1 MINDPWSFPISIV
14 FQRPH
19 FLFIQFDP
27 QSRLSRQ
34 FNLAVLR
41 LERLDEVA
49 ISQGY
54 LFLGYCVQGAGIQL

>member
-14 FQRPH
+14 FQHPH
-19 FLFIQFDP
+19 FLFIQFDS

-34 FNLAVLR
+34 FNVAILHLK
-41 LERLDEVA
+41 RLDEVA

-54 LFLGYCVQGAGIQL
+54 RFLGYCVQGAGIQL